1 MIRLVLPL
9 TLIGAYAASP
19 YVSLYEMGQ
28 AVRHGDTRALASD
41 IDWSSVREGLKE
53 DIADGITGDPMPTT
67 SPAVANSDDLPPF
80 GESFVTSMAGN
91 VVDRTVTP
99 QHLAQTMTA
108 LRAAGAAPAQPVVEQ
123 ARFQG
128 PTTFMVALRSPR
140 SPDSET
146 VRLRLDLVPS
156 EWGMR
161 WEVTRAWIPEAMLA
175 QSETHSS

>member
-41 IDWSSVREGLKE
+41 IDW
-53 DIADGITGDPMPTT
+53 ITGDPMPTT